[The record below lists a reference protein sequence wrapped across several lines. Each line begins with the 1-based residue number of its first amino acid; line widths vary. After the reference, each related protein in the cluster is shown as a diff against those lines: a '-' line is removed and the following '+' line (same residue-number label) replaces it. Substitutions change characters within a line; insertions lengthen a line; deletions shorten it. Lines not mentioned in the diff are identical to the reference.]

1 MNQEE
6 INNLIQDQWIQKV
19 IASNEFFFQKGQDTL
34 KQWLEM
40 EVDDELRESLIN
52 FSTDYTQFLEISE
65 LEPNFEKIKN
75 LLFEIISYCD
85 DKARDKH
92 LYNQYG
98 HKRIVRM
105 GRRTKIVITDLSRR
119 VMQHA

>member
-19 IASNEFFFQKGQDTL
+19 IAFNEFFFQKGQDTL

-75 LLFEIISYCD
+75 LLFEIISYD
-85 DKARDKH
+85 SVSK
-92 LYNQYG
+92 YG
-98 HKRIVRM
+98 
-105 GRRTKIVITDLSRR
+105 
-119 VMQHA
+119 AF

>member
-75 LLFEIISYCD
+75 LLFEIISYD
-85 DKARDKH
+85 SVSK
-92 LYNQYG
+92 YG
-98 HKRIVRM
+98 A
-105 GRRTKIVITDLSRR
+105 L
-119 VMQHA
+119 